1 MCVCRCVYLACIS
14 VYLFFFSLGVGFHAA
29 LFVCYI
35 YIYVCILTE
44 LINNVLLLF
53 PGYHCGIFLIVKSR
67 DFSFCSDFEV
77 GLSFF
82 GCFSAIPCEKHM
94 TRVST

>member
-1 MCVCRCVYLACIS
+1 MPRCLLA
-14 VYLFFFSLGVGFHAA
+14 
-29 LFVCYI
+29 I